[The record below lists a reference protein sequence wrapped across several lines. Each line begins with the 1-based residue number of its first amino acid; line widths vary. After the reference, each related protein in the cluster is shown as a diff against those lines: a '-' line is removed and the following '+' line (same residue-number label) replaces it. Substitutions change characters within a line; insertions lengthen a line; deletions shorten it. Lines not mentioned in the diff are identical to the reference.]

1 MSPTSY
7 QAAPPRA
14 IDTTRLASLLQMLR
28 CPLGVRLGGSDH
40 HSTGD
45 RMSGDES
52 VGHLP
57 DEQPSR
63 PTVRSAHLPV
73 SMGFALGACRSN
85 RPSQLGLVSL
95 LLAKISTNHVICM
108 WFGVEPN
115 PCEPPRSSLSPA
127 NPGMLV
133 SARLVV
139 ELKLFGEWRS
149 CDEVCE
155 IWRCEPLNVS
165 NAKIPKNVVNRRHRF
180 LTNDVAKASFKS
192 VLECQPRKCG

>member
-1 MSPTSY
+1 MR
-7 QAAPPRA
+7 QF
-14 IDTTRLASLLQMLR
+14 D
-28 CPLGVRLGGSDH
+28 
-40 HSTGD
+40 
-45 RMSGDES
+45 
-52 VGHLP
+52 
-57 DEQPSR
+57 
-63 PTVRSAHLPV
+63 SAHFAEISQSLPTGEECTRV
-73 SMGFALGACRSN
+73 SFIDGRLPGEHGLCPRFLRSN
-85 RPSQLGLVSL
+85 QAFATELSRSSRKDFHEPRHL
-95 LLAKISTNHVICM
+95 HV
-108 WFGVEPN
+108 VPLEPN
-115 PCEPPRSSLSPA
+115 PCEPPRSSRSPA

-149 CDEVCE
+149 SDEVCE